1 MAASMFTKTFFASIN
16 PPTAPNRIQK
26 TANSNPFSLTS
37 LPTAHKHWK
46 NSQDHD
52 DTFTSTPLEYPNY
65 GTKKHDFG
73 GLSVQHSHKLEACR
87 RALRKVGKDDG
98 FESLNMI
105 NAIQRLGIDYHFE
118 EDIDAIL
125 KEQYAKYIALGDCG
139 QNLHEVALRFRLLRQ
154 RGYYVPADVF
164 NNFKNRE
171 GKFDKELDNDIN
183 GLMSLFEAS
192 QLSIEGEGTL
202 DEARS
207 FCEQLLNAWQIRHP
221 DDNQVSVVGNTL
233 GNPYH
238 KSLARF
244 MAKKFFDNLNGTN
257 GLWLND
263 LHQLA
268 KMDFNMVQSIHQKE
282 IVQMSIWWKDV
293 GLAQELKFARDQP
306 LKWYVVSMACLTDPD
321 LSEERVDLTKPISL
335 IYIIDDIFDVHGTLE
350 EVTLFTE
357 AINKWDLAA
366 VEELPEYMKI
376 CLKALND
383 ITDEISHKIYQKH
396 GWNPVDSLRKTWAS
410 LCNAFLVE
418 APWFSSGQSPKAE
431 EYLKNAVVSSG
442 VHVVLVHIFF
452 LLGHGATK
460 ETVHLVDNV
469 PEIISS
475 PATILRLWDDLGS
488 AMDESQDGHDGS
500 YIDYYMKEHKDYA
513 VKEVREKVVD
523 MISDSWKRLNKEC
536 LISPNPLPAK
546 FNEACLNMARM
557 VPLLYS
563 YDDNHD
569 LPSLEE
575 HMKSVLDQS
584 VPM

>member
-1 MAASMFTKTFFASIN
+1 
-16 PPTAPNRIQK
+16 
-26 TANSNPFSLTS
+26 
-37 LPTAHKHWK
+37 
-46 NSQDHD
+46 
-52 DTFTSTPLEYPNY
+52 
-65 GTKKHDFG
+65 
-73 GLSVQHSHKLEACR
+73 
-87 RALRKVGKDDG
+87 
-98 FESLNMI
+98 MI

-125 KEQYAKYIALGDCG
+125 KGQYAKYIAHGDCG

-164 NNFKNRE
+164 NKFKDRE
-171 GKFDKELDNDIN
+171 GKFDKELGKDIN

-192 QLSIEGEGTL
+192 QLSIEREGIL
-202 DEARS
+202 DEAGI
-207 FCEQLLNAWQIRHP
+207 FCEQLLNAWQIRHL

-233 GNPYH
+233 RNPYH

-244 MAKKFFDNLNGTN
+244 MAKKFFGNFTGRNG
-257 GLWLND
+257 WYSND
-263 LHQLA
+263 LHHLA

-282 IVQMSIWWKDV
+282 IVQISKWWTDV
-293 GLAQELKFARDQP
+293 GLAQDLKFARDQP
-306 LKWYVVSMACLTDPD
+306 LKWYIVSMACLTDPV
-321 LSEERVDLTKPISL
+321 LSEERVELTKPISL

-350 EVTLFTE
+350 EVTLFTA

-366 VEELPEYMKI
+366 LEELPEYMKI
-376 CLKALND
+376 CFKVLTG
-383 ITDEISHKIYQKH
+383 ITDEISHKIYQRH

-418 APWFSSGQSPKAE
+418 AQWFSSGQSPKAA

-442 VHVVLVHIFF
+442 VHVVLIHIFF
-452 LLGHGATK
+452 LLGHGVTK
-460 ETVHLVDNV
+460 ETVHIVDNV

-488 AMDESQDGHDGS
+488 AMDESQDGQDGS
-500 YIDYYMKEHKDYA
+500 YIDYYMNEHKDST
-513 VKEVREKVVD
+513 VKEAREKVID
-523 MISDSWKRLNKEC
+523 MISDSWKCLNKEC
-536 LISPNPLPAK
+536 LISPNQLPTK
-546 FNEACLNMARM
+546 FNEACLNMARV

-575 HMKSVLDQS
+575 HMKSMLYQS
-584 VPM
+584 VHM

>member
-1 MAASMFTKTFFASIN
+1 MASMSTKTIFAASSIN
-16 PPTAPNRIQK
+16 PPIGPDRIQK

-37 LPTAHKHWK
+37 LPSAHKHWK
-46 NSQDHD
+46 ISQDHD
-52 DTFTSTPLEYPNY
+52 TFASTPLEYPNY

-105 NAIQRLGIDYHFE
+105 NAIQRLGIDYHFQ

-125 KEQYAKYIALGDCG
+125 KGQYAKYIAHGDCG
-139 QNLHEVALRFRLLRQ
+139 QNLQEVALRFRLLRQ
-154 RGYYVPADVF
+154 RGYYVPANVF
-164 NNFKNRE
+164 NNFKDRE
-171 GKFDKELDNDIN
+171 GKFDKELGKDIN
-183 GLMSLFEAS
+183 GLMALFEAS
-192 QLSIEGEGTL
+192 QLSIEGEGIL
-202 DEARS
+202 DEADS
-207 FCEQLLNAWQIRHP
+207 FCEQLLNAWQIRHL

-244 MAKKFFDNLNGTN
+244 MAKKFFGNFTGTN
-257 GLWLND
+257 GWLND
-263 LHQLA
+263 LRHLA
-268 KMDFNMVQSIHQKE
+268 KLDFNMVQSIHQKE
-282 IVQMSIWWKDV
+282 IVQISKWWKDV

-306 LKWYVVSMACLTDPD
+306 LKWYIVSMACLTDPD

-350 EVTLFTE
+350 DVTLFTE
-357 AINKWDLAA
+357 AINKWDYAA
-366 VEELPEYMKI
+366 LEQLPEYMKI
-376 CLKALND
+376 CFTALND
-383 ITDEISHKIYQKH
+383 ITNQISYKIYQKH
-396 GWNPVDSLRKTWAS
+396 GWNPVDSLRKT
-410 LCNAFLVE
+410 
-418 APWFSSGQSPKAE
+418 SPKPE
-431 EYLKNAVVSSG
+431 EYLKNAVISSG

-452 LLGHGATK
+452 QLGHGITK
-460 ETVHLVDNV
+460 ETVDLVDNV
-469 PEIISS
+469 PGIISS

-500 YIDYYMKEHKDYA
+500 YIDYYMKEHKDST
-513 VKEVREKVVD
+513 VKEAREKVVD

-536 LISPNPLPAK
+536 LISPNQLPAK
-546 FNEACLNMARM
+546 FNEACLNVARM

-575 HMKSVLDQS
+575 HMKSVLYVS

>member
-1 MAASMFTKTFFASIN
+1 MAASMSAKTFFASTN
-16 PPTAPNRIQK
+16 PPTDPNRIHK

-37 LPTAHKHWK
+37 LPSAHKHWK

-98 FESLNMI
+98 FECLNMI

-125 KEQYAKYIALGDCG
+125 KGQYAKYIAHGDCG

-164 NNFKNRE
+164 NNFKDRE
-171 GKFDKELDNDIN
+171 GKFDKELENDIN
-183 GLMSLFEAS
+183 GLMSFFEAS

-282 IVQMSIWWKDV
+282 IFQMSIWWKDV

-306 LKWYVVSMACLTDPD
+306 LKWYIVSMACLTDPD

-418 APWFSSGQSPKAE
+418 AQWFSSGQSPKAE

-452 LLGHGATK
+452 LLGHGVTK

-500 YIDYYMKEHKDYA
+500 YIDYYMKEHKDSA

-523 MISDSWKRLNKEC
+523 MISDSWKRLNNEC

-575 HMKSVLDQS
+575 HMKFVLYQS
-584 VPM
+584 VSM

>member
-1 MAASMFTKTFFASIN
+1 MAASMSTTTFFACIN

-26 TANSNPFSLTS
+26 TPNSNPFSLAS
-37 LPTAHKHWK
+37 LPSAHKHWK
-46 NSQDHD
+46 ISQDHD
-52 DTFTSTPLEYPNY
+52 TFASTPLEYPNY

-73 GLSVQHSHKLEACR
+73 GFSVQHSHKLEACR
-87 RALRKVGKDDG
+87 RALKKVGKDDG
-98 FESLNMI
+98 FESLDMI

-125 KEQYAKYIALGDCG
+125 KGQYAKYIAHGDCG

-164 NNFKNRE
+164 NKFKDRE
-171 GKFDKELDNDIN
+171 GKFDKELGKDIN

-192 QLSIEGEGTL
+192 QLSIEREGIL
-202 DEARS
+202 DEAGI
-207 FCEQLLNAWQIRHP
+207 FCEQLLNAWQIRHL

-233 GNPYH
+233 RNPYH

-244 MAKKFFDNLNGTN
+244 MAKKFFGNFTGRNG
-257 GLWLND
+257 WYSND
-263 LHQLA
+263 LHHLA

-282 IVQMSIWWKDV
+282 IVQISKWWTDV
-293 GLAQELKFARDQP
+293 GLAQDLKFARDQP
-306 LKWYVVSMACLTDPD
+306 LKWYIVSMACLTDPV
-321 LSEERVDLTKPISL
+321 LSEERVELTKPISL

-350 EVTLFTE
+350 EVTLFTA

-366 VEELPEYMKI
+366 LEELPEYMKI
-376 CLKALND
+376 CFKVLTG
-383 ITDEISHKIYQKH
+383 ITDEISHKIYQRH

-418 APWFSSGQSPKAE
+418 AQWFSSGQSPKAA

-442 VHVVLVHIFF
+442 VHVVLIHIFF
-452 LLGHGATK
+452 LLGHGVTK
-460 ETVHLVDNV
+460 ETVHIVDNV

-488 AMDESQDGHDGS
+488 AMDESQDGQDGS
-500 YIDYYMKEHKDYA
+500 YIDYYMNEHKDST
-513 VKEVREKVVD
+513 VKEAREKVID
-523 MISDSWKRLNKEC
+523 MISDSWKCLNKEC
-536 LISPNPLPAK
+536 LISPNQLPTK
-546 FNEACLNMARM
+546 FNEACLNMARV

-575 HMKSVLDQS
+575 HMKSMLYQS
-584 VPM
+584 VHM